1 MVRVRIPAT
10 TANLGPGFDVLGMAL
25 SLYNYI
31 DMDFAVSGTDPAI
44 EIVGEGKDK
53 IPKDKENIVYQIAHK
68 VFDKAGFSLQSTQSL
83 KIKLEN
89 NIPAARGLGSSAAAL
104 VGGAVAA
111 NALIGNPLSEQ
122 ELITMAS
129 DMEGHPDNVVPAMA
143 GGITLCC
150 QDDGEVL
157 FRKINPPLELK
168 AVAVVPSFELSTS
181 AAREALPE
189 TVPLKDAVFNLGR
202 LSLMLYGLQTGDMDL
217 VKDTMKDRLHQP
229 YRLPL
234 VPGMN
239 DVFEAALEKGAAGV
253 ALSGAGP
260 TVLALG
266 TPRNAASIGQAME
279 EAFAHYGIESCKKI
293 LNPESTGAIILV

>member
-1 MVRVRIPAT
+1 MVRIRVPAT

-31 DMDFAVSGTDPAI
+31 EMDIVSSGLAI
-44 EIVGEGKDK
+44 EIVGEGKGS
-53 IPKDKENIVYQIAHK
+53 IPEDTRNIVYQIALK
-68 VFDKAGFSLQSTQSL
+68 VFDRAGFQHRGLR
-83 KIKLEN
+83 IKLEN

-111 NALIGNPLSEQ
+111 NALSGNRLTEEQ
-122 ELITMAS
+122 LIAIAS

-150 QDDGEVL
+150 QTEKEIVY
-157 FRKINPPLELK
+157 RKIEPPEGLIGI
-168 AVAVVPSFELSTS
+168 AVVPSFELSTR

-189 TVPLKDAVFNLGR
+189 LVPLKDAVFNLGR
-202 LSLMLYGLQTGDMDL
+202 LSLMLYGFQSGDMDL
-217 VKDTMKDRLHQP
+217 VKDTMGDRLHQP

-234 VPGMN
+234 VPGM
-239 DVFEAALEKGAAGV
+239 DKVFEAALETGAAGV

-266 TPRNAASIGQAME
+266 HSNNAREIGEAMQRS
-279 EAFAHYGIESCKKI
+279 FSKHGIDSGIKI
-293 LNPESTGAIILV
+293 LNPEDTGAIILV